1 MAFKS
6 FLNFKYSNTHEN
18 RIWNKLVHVLQ
29 AEYGS
34 IDEEVYLVGNLLA
47 DGKEL
52 DALLVKE
59 DAVIV
64 IDFKDYGGTL
74 VISENEPWTISGIEI
89 NSNRKNPFAQLSD
102 NKYAVLATLKKKL
115 PSGYESWINI
125 GHINALALFH
135 QSINYDIDRLSHDL
149 SHSAS
154 KWFNV
159 CDFQNFIMHIGEI
172 TSKQTS
178 LRGERAQILLN
189 ALGVSVDKFIKG
201 NTSPQ
206 QQNEDKTVEVI
217 DTSSSDVNFAELYY
231 KKAKKLSSIK
241 VLIVG
246 QDPYPSGAN
255 GVAFCKDN
263 YYALYVEEPEPAGAT
278 VLKSMGIDMEKARK
292 IGYKNP
298 KVLFYELLTKS
309 GICFV
314 NVYNKLYD
322 QLNVE
327 DRKAVAEETAK
338 FNLPIVEKAE
348 SIILLGKG
356 ITKTTFEN
364 YYKGINYSHVLIH
377 PSLRAKETNLSEWT
391 ETWENNKLE
400 NLWIE

>member
-18 RIWNKLVHVLQ
+18 RIWNKLDYELNG
-29 AEYGS
+29 EYGS
-34 IDEEVYLVGNLLA
+34 SEEEIYLVGNLLA

-74 VISENEPWTISGIEI
+74 VISENQPWTVSGTEI

-102 NKYAVLATLKKKL
+102 NKYAILATLKNKL
-115 PSGYESWINI
+115 PAGYESWINI
-125 GHINALALFH
+125 GHINALVLFH
-135 QSINYDIDRLSHDL
+135 QTIDYDVDRLPKDL

-154 KWFNV
+154 KWFNI
-159 CDFQNFIMHIGEI
+159 CDFQHFVMCISEI

-178 LRGERAQILLN
+178 LRGERAAILLN
-189 ALGVSVDKFIKG
+189 ALGVSADKFKEV

-206 QQNEDKTVEVI
+206 QENENKTVEVVV
-217 DTSSSDVNFAELYY
+217 TSALVENFADFYY
-231 KKAKKLSSIK
+231 KKAKELDSIK

-255 GVAFCKDN
+255 GVAFCKEN

-292 IGYKNP
+292 ISYKNP
-298 KVLFYELLTKS
+298 KNLFYELLSKS
-309 GICFV
+309 GICFI

-322 QLNVE
+322 QINVE
-327 DRKAVAEETAK
+327 DRKVIAEETAQ
-338 FNLPIVEKAE
+338 FNLPIVQKAE
-348 SIILLGKG
+348 TIILLGKG
-356 ITKTTFEN
+356 ITKNTFED
-364 YYKGINYSHVLIH
+364 YYKGITYNHVLIH
-377 PSLRAKETNLSEWT
+377 PSLRAKESNPVEWS
-391 ETWENNKLE
+391 ETWETRKLE
-400 NLWIE
+400 KLWIR